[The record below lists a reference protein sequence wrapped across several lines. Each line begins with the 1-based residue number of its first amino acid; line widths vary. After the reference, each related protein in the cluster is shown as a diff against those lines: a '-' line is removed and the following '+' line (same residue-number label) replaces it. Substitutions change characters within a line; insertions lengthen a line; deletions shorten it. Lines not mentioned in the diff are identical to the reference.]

1 MISQAKLNYLKIS
14 PRKVRLVANLIRGK
28 KLEEA
33 QNLLRFTLKRGT
45 LPLLK
50 LLNQAVANAV
60 SNNAIVNE
68 KNLFISKIFID
79 EGPVAKRRFPRARGK
94 SDIIRKRT
102 SHVTIELDEI
112 TKEVKDVTKDR
123 KTKTVKNEAQSKKT
137 ELVKKVVK
145 KELKEEKK
153 IENEEETVSKKVK
166 PVLKKETV
174 EKNK

>member
-33 QNLLRFTLKRGT
+33 QNLLRFTQKRAT

-50 LLNQAVANAV
+50 LLNQAVANAID
-60 SNNAIVNE
+60 NNSVVNE
-68 KNLFISKIFID
+68 SNLFISKIFID

-112 TKEVKDVTKDR
+112 NKEVKDVTKDKNL
-123 KTKTVKNEAQSKKT
+123 KTAKDKKQSKKT
-137 ELVKKVVK
+137 ESIKKEVK
-145 KELKEEKK
+145 KEIKVTKK
-153 IENEEETVSKKVK
+153 VVSKKVK